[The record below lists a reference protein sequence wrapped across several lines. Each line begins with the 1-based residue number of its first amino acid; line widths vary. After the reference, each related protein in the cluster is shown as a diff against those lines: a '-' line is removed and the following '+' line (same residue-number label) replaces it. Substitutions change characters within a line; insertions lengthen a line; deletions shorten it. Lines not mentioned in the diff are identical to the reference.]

1 MSPLAALS
9 IILVIGCAAPSN
21 ADQEQ
26 PQHRQKRA
34 LPAIPLIPFLIAE
47 KSGGKGQGPPL
58 KEHQI
63 MMNTPINT
71 GEMIEESFSGPLAL
85 TGGIMILLSLVMAV
99 SYQASNNA
107 LVRARNI
114 NVNRR
119 SGEARAANQDHEYIS
134 NLMDGF
140 ASAAQ
145 KWER

>member
-9 IILVIGCAAPSN
+9 LILVVGCAAPSN
-21 ADQEQ
+21 AHQEQ

-34 LPAIPLIPFLIAE
+34 LPAIPFIIAE

-58 KEHQI
+58 AEHEV

-71 GEMIEESFSGPLAL
+71 GMLIEESMSGPLAL
-85 TGGIMILLSLVMAV
+85 TGGIMILLSLGMAV

-107 LVRARNI
+107 LVRARHI

-119 SGEARAANQDHEYIS
+119 SGEARAANQDHEYVS

>member
-9 IILVIGCAAPSN
+9 LILVIGCAAPSN
-21 ADQEQ
+21 AHQEQ

-34 LPAIPLIPFLIAE
+34 LPAIPFIIAE

-58 KEHQI
+58 AEHEV

-71 GEMIEESFSGPLAL
+71 GMLIEESMSGPLAL
-85 TGGIMILLSLVMAV
+85 TGGIMILLSLGMAV

-107 LVRARNI
+107 LVRARHI

-119 SGEARAANQDHEYIS
+119 SGEAQAVNQDHEYVS
-134 NLMDGF
+134 NLMDTF

-145 KWER
+145 KWQR